1 MWVVLVPLAALLIPL
16 SKVVPPLYVWRIRSR
31 VYRWYGQ
38 LRAVEQELEGVQDDK
53 RGEQLPGL
61 LRRLDDIERRV
72 NQTSVPLAFADALY
86 ELRSHINF
94 VRQRVRA
101 AAG

>member
-1 MWVVLVPLAALLIPL
+1 
-16 SKVVPPLYVWRIRSR
+16 VWRIRSR

-53 RGEQLPGL
+53 RGEQLPSL

-101 AAG
+101 TAG